1 MTETPAATDTAAAP
15 GTTPDA
21 EEKPKQYQSLDD
33 EYRRLLAEYEAE
45 VALYQTL
52 LARDPNNPELGK
64 HYEGVEAKNRK
75 VRDLYTQIEEMRRNF
90 GASSRAS

>member
-1 MTETPAATDTAAAP
+1 LS
-15 GTTPDA
+15 
-21 EEKPKQYQSLDD
+21 KYQSLDD

-75 VRDLYTQIEEMRRNF
+75 VRDLYTQIEEMRRSF
-90 GASSRAS
+90 GAPSRAS